1 MSVLDYQY
9 IAKLVTRTMTGDSD
23 AFAELYAATYQRLY
37 HFAYHYLKD
46 EYLAQDALQETYIL
60 VLKNIHSLKNPELFI
75 SWLNM
80 QKKNTKHKTELS
92 DYEASAASQEA
103 DPYNNPENQA
113 IRIDEKEYL
122 MRQVLNL
129 PFTES
134 QVIFLKYYQNM
145 KLEDIAKMLDISRS
159 SVKRYLVS
167 GRRRLKQLIG
177 H

>member
-1 MSVLDYQY
+1 M
-9 IAKLVTRTMTGDSD
+9 KPP
-23 AFAELYAATYQRLY
+23 RLPRR
-37 HFAYHYLKD
+37 L
-46 EYLAQDALQETYIL
+46 T
-60 VLKNIHSLKNPELFI
+60 
-75 SWLNM
+75 
-80 QKKNTKHKTELS
+80 
-92 DYEASAASQEA
+92 
-103 DPYNNPENQA
+103 PYNNPENQA

>member
-1 MSVLDYQY
+1 
-9 IAKLVTRTMTGDSD
+9 
-23 AFAELYAATYQRLY
+23 
-37 HFAYHYLKD
+37 
-46 EYLAQDALQETYIL
+46 
-60 VLKNIHSLKNPELFI
+60 
-75 SWLNM
+75 M

-103 DPYNNPENQA
+103 DPYDNPENQA

-122 MRQVLNL
+122 IRQVLNL

-145 KLEDIAKMLDISRS
+145 KLEDIAKMLDISQS

-167 GRRRLKQLIG
+167 ARRRLKQLIG

>member
-1 MSVLDYQY
+1 
-9 IAKLVTRTMTGDSD
+9 
-23 AFAELYAATYQRLY
+23 
-37 HFAYHYLKD
+37 
-46 EYLAQDALQETYIL
+46 
-60 VLKNIHSLKNPELFI
+60 
-75 SWLNM
+75 M

-92 DYEASAASQEA
+92 DYEASTASQEA

-145 KLEDIAKMLDISRS
+145 KLEDISKMLDISRS
-159 SVKRYLVS
+159 SVKRYLIS

>member
-1 MSVLDYQY
+1 
-9 IAKLVTRTMTGDSD
+9 
-23 AFAELYAATYQRLY
+23 
-37 HFAYHYLKD
+37 
-46 EYLAQDALQETYIL
+46 
-60 VLKNIHSLKNPELFI
+60 
-75 SWLNM
+75 
-80 QKKNTKHKTELS
+80 
-92 DYEASAASQEA
+92 
-103 DPYNNPENQA
+103 
-113 IRIDEKEYL
+113 

-167 GRRRLKQLIG
+167 GRRRLKQLIE

>member
-75 SWLNM
+75 SWLNQICFRICFNM

-103 DPYNNPENQA
+103 DPYNNPEKQA
-113 IRIDEKEYL
+113 IRIDEKEYD
-122 MRQVLNL
+122 RC
-129 PFTES
+129 
-134 QVIFLKYYQNM
+134 
-145 KLEDIAKMLDISRS
+145 
-159 SVKRYLVS
+159 
-167 GRRRLKQLIG
+167 
-177 H
+177 